1 MSTVEASY
9 GEATAR
15 QKVRSVPLSHLS
27 IELGHLYR
35 ENSDLE
41 GPGLARHFARVAPQV
56 EAAKLLYAPA
66 SGKPVRM
73 STCYLIDD
81 YFTEFQSPA
90 IVIPALQEAAAS
102 AGLQIDYLAREAGCA
117 FADGI
122 DLASLVER
130 RLVPEPSAGA
140 DGSRPPVTQTGWL
153 SNGRRSPVGGEAM
166 GRVPRW
172 GPPEESSARRH
183 SIFVDVELWSEKDGH
198 RTWSSPF
205 LAAVWQLLRL
215 GMLRFHGSPVAQPQP
230 VDLSLI
236 REWDELPAVIQLTP
250 EPAAFS
256 AYQTF
261 SVLSG
266 RFLSVE
272 HAVRVILE
280 QVSVDDAVINEIA
293 ERSQREGFV
302 LPPEIVRRINYFLD
316 GSIAGDP

>member
-15 QKVRSVPLSHLS
+15 RAVKSVPLAHLS
-27 IELGHLYR
+27 VELGHLYR
-35 ENSDLE
+35 EDFDPT

-56 EAAKLLYAPA
+56 EAAKLLYAPP
-66 SGKPVRM
+66 SGSRLRM

-81 YFTEFQSPA
+81 YFTEFEPPA
-90 IVIPALQEAAAS
+90 VVIPALERAAAS

-117 FADGI
+117 FADGV

-130 RLVPEPSAGA
+130 RLVPEPSADT

-172 GPPEESSARRH
+172 GPPEENSARRH
-183 SIFVDVELWSEKDGH
+183 SIFVDVELWSEKDGN
-198 RTWSSPF
+198 RTWSCPF
-205 LAAVWQLLRL
+205 LAAVWQLMRL
-215 GMLRFHGSPVAQPQP
+215 GMLRFNGSPVAQPRP
-230 VDLSLI
+230 VDLSTVQD
-236 REWDELPAVIQLTP
+236 WDELPAVIQLNQK
-250 EPAAFS
+250 AQAFS

-280 QVSVDDAVINEIA
+280 QVSVDDAVLTQIA
-293 ERSQREGFV
+293 ERSEGEGFV